1 MSTAELTT
9 PHTPDW
15 SLPPVETLAQ
25 LVYQLGDVPLERI
38 LSQPPLGTA
47 TADDLLRYID
57 KTSLG
62 CELVDGT
69 LVMKAMGYTESVLA
83 SLLIQWINNYLDSN
97 PLGACAGEQGYC
109 EFLPK
114 LILAP
119 DVSFMT
125 RERLALA
132 KGDLTF
138 APGAPDLCIEVLSK
152 SNTRRE
158 ISRKIKEYFQHGCRL
173 VWVFDIR
180 KQIAEVYL
188 QPTDPIL
195 AKPADTIEGR
205 DVLPGFQFVL
215 GDLFAALEKR
225 VAGLA
230 PTGSGNDKSTGSASQ
245 S

>member
-1 MSTAELTT
+1 MSTAELSS
-9 PHTPDW
+9 PISPDW
-15 SLPPVETLAQ
+15 PVPSPGTLAQ
-25 LVYQLGDVPLERI
+25 LVHQLGDVPLERI

-47 TADDLLRYID
+47 TADDLIRYID

-62 CELVDGT
+62 CELIDGT

-83 SLLIQWINNYLDSN
+83 MILGQWINNYLDKN

-109 EFLPK
+109 AFLPS
-114 LILAP
+114 LIRAP

-125 RERLALA
+125 SERLTLA

-138 APGAPDLCIEVLSK
+138 APGAPDLCVEVLSK

-188 QPTDPIL
+188 QPADPIL
-195 AKPADTIEGR
+195 AKPADTIDGR

-215 GDLFAALEKR
+215 ADLFAAVEKR

-230 PTGSGNDKSTGSASQ
+230 PNGSGDDQSTGSTSQ